1 MPSVFTSIIQGELP
15 AHCLWKDHLCVSF
28 LSINPLTDGHAL
40 IVPLEETDHWLDLP
54 TGTNMHLMHIASLV
68 GNAQMEVYEPSRIGQ
83 VIAGFE
89 VPHTHLHVLPIQS
102 MNDLDFSQAAK
113 VVDHNHLREA
123 ASTLRRVL
131 SSHGHSHVV
140 ESFT

>member
-1 MPSVFTSIIQGELP
+1 
-15 AHCLWKDHLCVSF
+15 
-28 LSINPLTDGHAL
+28 
-40 IVPLEETDHWLDLP
+40 
-54 TGTNMHLMHIASLV
+54 MHIASLV